1 MESSRDVTAV
11 SSNIGGDDII
21 EETIPDADDSPSIR
35 NRIACKTGHILNN
48 LTSSVWYSYALLYFQ
63 NVVGLYAV
71 TVGIIFFISQIL
83 MAASFL
89 VISFGRDKRLW
100 NSFAAYGR
108 RKARHIVSSAGILF
122 AWPLTFTP
130 CLFCG
135 DHSSNTDLGAYY
147 LPSVALFSICWP
159 LAEVSYYSLMTEIR
173 AESEKDTENS
183 RYAYREFLGQTQI
196 RNFLFSIHCKGQT
209 KRPTLYIVFH
219 CFF

>member
-1 MESSRDVTAV
+1 MESSRDITAV
-11 SSNIGGDDII
+11 SSNNGGDDII

-63 NVVGLYAV
+63 NVVGLYTV

-100 NSFAAYGR
+100 NSFAAYGSQ
-108 RKARHIVSSAGILF
+108 KARHIVSSAGILF

-135 DHSSNTDLGAYY
+135 DHSSNADLGAYY
-147 LPSVALFSICWP
+147 VPSVALFSICWP

-173 AESEKDTENS
+173 AENGKDTETS
-183 RYAYREFLGQTQI
+183 R
-196 RNFLFSIHCKGQT
+196 
-209 KRPTLYIVFH
+209 
-219 CFF
+219 